1 MSKGNTFENDL
12 LKLIFQAVDITT
24 LADNA
29 ATSPEVNLSVSL
41 HTADPGEA
49 GAQNTNEATFG
60 GYTRINVGRT
70 ATGWAVAAN
79 IASPVAD
86 ITFPQASSA
95 TNTIT
100 HFGVGNA
107 TSGAGVLFYFGTVTP
122 NIVITSGITARLTT
136 DSTITED

>member
-24 LADNA
+24 LADDA
-29 ATSPEVNLSVSL
+29 ATGAETDLSVSL
-41 HTADPGEA
+41 HTGDPGEA

-60 GYTRINVGRT
+60 GYTRIGVART
-70 ATGWAVAAN
+70 ATGWVVAAN
-79 IASPVAD
+79 VASPLAD
-86 ITFPQASSA
+86 ITFPQATSD
-95 TNTIT
+95 TGTIT

-107 TSGAGVLFYFGTVTP
+107 TSGAGKLFYFGTVTP
-122 NIVITSGITARLTT
+122 NIVVTSGITPRLTT